1 MDYAKQL
8 RTVDYAQKKLEFKRM
23 SIIEKASKSDN
34 PDDLIAAAT
43 AVQKIQQAKA
53 SPGKAFFID
62 PLDFNANLGYKDKA
76 YSLTYT
82 TLKRMASTPIIN
94 AIIKTRKNQIAD
106 FAEPQADRY
115 STGFAIRKKAKNG
128 VDSKMDEKDKK
139 IANAITDF
147 ILNCGSE
154 NSWTND
160 DFDTFI
166 RKIVD
171 DSLTYDQMTFECIRN
186 RRGKLERFVAVDAST
201 FRMADTAFHEDYK
214 NSFFNNRG
222 ADSWYR
228 IPEEHRKEVNGYLPQ
243 YVQIYQNAVVN
254 EFYPWELCF
263 AVRNPTTSIY
273 SNGYGVSELE
283 ELINVVTSMLWG
295 DEYNRRFFSQGS
307 APKGLLRVKGGMSES
322 ALQQFKQQWQA
333 MISGVMQSWKTP
345 VVEADVDWIDLQR
358 SNRDMEY
365 SAWMEYLI
373 KQACAIYSIDPSEIG
388 WDISRSG
395 GNSGLFEKSEAER
408 IQNSKDKGLYP
419 ILKFIQR
426 KINKYIVE
434 QINPEFEFVF
444 MGLNGMTIEQELDMD
459 IKKLNA
465 FQTLNETR
473 EKWDLP
479 AIKETGDI
487 VENSIFWQAQSA
499 KQQQEMQAQQQ
510 QMGGGFGGDD
520 QGGGEDDWGGYDD
533 EEGGEQDEE
542 NYNPFESYADEDE
555 EGDETSD
562 EEETEDEEPEE
573 DENEGNSDEEENEE
587 EDEEPEED
595 ESEEDEET
603 DEEDNDEDDEDTEND
618 ESEDENEEEDNKKR
632 KNKNPFVKAFED
644 FLAKEEQELNK

>member
-8 RTVDYAQKKLEFKRM
+8 KTVDYAQRKLEIKRM
-23 SIIEKASKSDN
+23 SIIEKAAKSDN
-34 PDDLIAAAT
+34 PEDIIAASN
-43 AVQKIQQAKA
+43 AVSKIQKA
-53 SPGKAFFID
+53 NFTPAKAFFID

-82 TLKRMASTPIIN
+82 TLKRMAGTPIIN

-115 STGFAIRKKAKNG
+115 STGFVIRKKAKNG
-128 VDSKMDEKDKK
+128 VDSRMDNKDKK
-139 IANAITDF
+139 VANAISDF

-154 NSWTND
+154 TSWIND

-186 RRGKLERFVAVDAST
+186 RRGKLERFIAVDAST
-201 FRMADTAFHEDYK
+201 FRMADTAFQEDYK
-214 NSFFNNRG
+214 NTFFNNRG
-222 ADSWYR
+222 ASNWNSQGDL
-228 IPEEHRKEVNGYLPQ
+228 IRKEVNGYLPQ

-254 EFYPWELCF
+254 DFYPWELCF
-263 AVRNPTTSIY
+263 AVRNPSTSIY

-283 ELINVVTSMLWG
+283 ELINVITSMLWG

-333 MISGVMQSWKTP
+333 MINGVMNSWKTP
-345 VVEADVDWIDLQR
+345 VVEADVDWIDLQKN
-358 SNRDMEY
+358 NRDMEY
-365 SAWMEYLI
+365 SSWMEYLI
-373 KQACAIYSIDPSEIG
+373 KLACAIYSIDPSEIG

-419 ILKFIQR
+419 MLKFIQR

-444 MGLNGMTIEQELDMD
+444 MGMNGMTIEQELEMD
-459 IKKLNA
+459 IKKLNS

-487 VENSIFWQAQSA
+487 IENSVYWQAESA
-499 KQQQEMQAQQQ
+499 KQQREQQEQQQ
-510 QMGGGFGGDD
+510 QMQMQMGGGYGDEGEGD
-520 QGGGEDDWGGYDD
+520 QGWGGYGDD
-533 EEGGEQDEE
+533 EEGGDED
-542 NYNPFESYADEDE
+542 YNPFDEYAE
-555 EGDETSD
+555 EGGEGEDNESEDDD
-562 EEETEDEEPEE
+562 EEET
-573 DENEGNSDEEENEE
+573 
-587 EDEEPEED
+587 
-595 ESEEDEET
+595 
-603 DEEDNDEDDEDTEND
+603 DEDTEK
-618 ESEDENEEEDNKKR
+618 SETNA
-632 KNKNPFVKAFED
+632 FVKAFED
-644 FLAKEEQELNK
+644 FLAKEEQEIND

>member
-8 RTVDYAQKKLEFKRM
+8 KTVDYAQRKLEIKRM
-23 SIIEKASKSDN
+23 SIIEKAAKSDN
-34 PDDLIAAAT
+34 PEDIIAASN
-43 AVQKIQQAKA
+43 AVSKIQKA
-53 SPGKAFFID
+53 NFTPAKAFFID

-82 TLKRMASTPIIN
+82 TLKRMAATPIIN

-115 STGFAIRKKAKNG
+115 STGFVIRKKAKNG
-128 VDSKMDEKDKK
+128 VDSRMDEKDKK
-139 IANAITDF
+139 VANAITDF

-154 NSWTND
+154 TSWVND

-201 FRMADTAFHEDYK
+201 FRMADTAFQEDYK
-214 NSFFNNRG
+214 NAFFNNRG
-222 ADSWYR
+222 SSNWNSQGDLV
-228 IPEEHRKEVNGYLPQ
+228 RKEVNGYLPQ

-254 EFYPWELCF
+254 DFYPWELCF
-263 AVRNPTTSIY
+263 AVRNPSTSIY

-283 ELINVVTSMLWG
+283 ELINVITSMLWG

-333 MISGVMQSWKTP
+333 MINGVMNSWKTP
-345 VVEADVDWIDLQR
+345 VVEADVDWIDLQKN
-358 SNRDMEY
+358 NRDMEY
-365 SAWMEYLI
+365 SSWMEYLI
-373 KQACAIYSIDPSEIG
+373 KLACAIYSIDPSEIG

-419 ILKFIQR
+419 MLKFIQR
-426 KINKYIVE
+426 KINKYVVE
-434 QINPEFEFVF
+434 QINPEFEFIF
-444 MGLNGMTIEQELDMD
+444 MGMNGMTIEQELEMD
-459 IKKLNA
+459 IKKLNS

-479 AIKETGDI
+479 AIKEIGDI
-487 VENSIFWQAQSA
+487 IENSVYWQAESA
-499 KQQQEMQAQQQ
+499 KQQREQQEQQQ
-510 QMGGGFGGDD
+510 QMQMQMGGGYGNEGEGDQGWGDYDEGEGGDD
-520 QGGGEDDWGGYDD
+520 GDYNPFDEYSEGDKGGGEDEEPD
-533 EEGGEQDEE
+533 EEGG
-542 NYNPFESYADEDE
+542 DEDKE
-555 EGDETSD
+555 KSET
-562 EEETEDEEPEE
+562 
-573 DENEGNSDEEENEE
+573 NA
-587 EDEEPEED
+587 
-595 ESEEDEET
+595 
-603 DEEDNDEDDEDTEND
+603 
-618 ESEDENEEEDNKKR
+618 
-632 KNKNPFVKAFED
+632 FVKAFED
-644 FLAKEEQELNK
+644 FLAKEEQEINN